1 MLMPFGR
8 HEGTEIAALPL
19 VYLSWLA
26 TLSTLREPLKTA
38 IHAELARRQ
47 AHATAPAATVA
58 PCPDLGLA
66 REVVSA
72 GRRVVSKR
80 CHPDLGGSHEAF
92 VLLTRVGEWLE
103 ETIGAAALEKEG
115 AR

>member
-1 MLMPFGR
+1 MAPPPVTPRRMPFGKYR
-8 HEGTEIAALPL
+8 GVPLDRVPASYLRWLVSLDDLRDPLRWAILEEVEALRLP
-19 VYLSWLA
+19 
-26 TLSTLREPLKTA
+26 
-38 IHAELARRQ
+38 
-47 AHATAPAATVA
+47 
-58 PCPDLGLA
+58 PCPSRDHA